1 MIKKVENNFL
11 WTYVISDLKGQE
23 ILRTFYEKELQKTNQ
38 REFRV
43 GKVIKKKD
51 YKLYVKQKDYNNI
64 FNSWIDKKYVVITF
78 LTVGLIQNM

>member
-78 LTVGLIQNM
+78 LTVGLIENM

>member
-1 MIKKVENNFL
+1 MIKKVENNVL
-11 WTYVISDLKGQE
+11 WTYVISDLKGEE

>member
-1 MIKKVENNFL
+1 MIKKVENNVL
-11 WTYVISDLKGQE
+11 WTYVISDLKGEE

-51 YKLYVKQKDYNNI
+51 YKIYVKQKDYNNI

>member
-1 MIKKVENNFL
+1 MIKKVENNVL
-11 WTYVISDLKGQE
+11 WTYVISDLNGEE
-23 ILRTFYEKELQKTNQ
+23 ILRTFYEKEFQKTNQ